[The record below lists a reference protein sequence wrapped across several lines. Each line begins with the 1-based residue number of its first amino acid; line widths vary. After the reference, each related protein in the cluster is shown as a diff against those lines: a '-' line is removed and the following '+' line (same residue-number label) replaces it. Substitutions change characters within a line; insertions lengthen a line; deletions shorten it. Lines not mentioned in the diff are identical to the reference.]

1 MPRPRRDGTAARSA
15 PNKRRL
21 SDAFVRT
28 VEPDPD
34 RVVVYWDT
42 LQRGLA
48 LTVQPSGHLAWKCVY
63 SIRGRGPRWYHL
75 GNARAISLADARK
88 LASKIMYQ
96 AAEGGDPHADRLAL
110 RGRGSF
116 EQVAKRYVEEHA
128 QKKNKSWR
136 QADALVSKYLLPR
149 WAKLDI
155 GNIRR
160 ADVKAAI
167 AAIAAPVLAN
177 QVLAAASAVF
187 SWAVRQEIITS
198 NPCSGVERND
208 TTSRER
214 VLSDAEIAAFWPHL
228 STSLKMVLLTGQ
240 RPGEIAHLH
249 RAHVV
254 DDRWWIMPGAPDPKT
269 SWPGT
274 KNAQSHR
281 VWLSEPVHALLP
293 DVLAAP
299 VRRGQM
305 QEDMRDICAQL
316 GVREKVTPHDL
327 RRTFC
332 SQVTALGFGRDAMNR
347 VTNHK
352 EGGIADVYDRHKY
365 ERENRKIMDTVARHI
380 VTIAEH
386 GATTNLVELEVRR
399 R

>member
-1 MPRPRRDGTAARSA
+1 MPRSRRDGTPARE
-15 PNKRRL
+15 PNRRRL
-21 SDAFVRT
+21 SEAFVKTMRSDST
-28 VEPDPD
+28 
-34 RVVVYWDT
+34 RVIMYWDT

-48 LTVQPSGHLAWKCVY
+48 LAVQPSGHRAWKCVY
-63 SIRGRGPRWYHL
+63 TIRGRGPRWYSI
-75 GNARAISLADARK
+75 GDARAISLSDARR
-88 LASKIMYQ
+88 LAGKIMV
-96 AAEGGDPHADRLAL
+96 AVAEGGDPHADRLAL

-116 EQVAKRYVEEHA
+116 EQVAKRYLEEHA
-128 QKKNKSWR
+128 RKRNKSWR
-136 QADALVSKYLLPR
+136 QADALVARYLLPR

-160 ADVKAAI
+160 PDVKAAM

-177 QVLAAASAVF
+177 QVLAAASAIF
-187 SWAVRQEIITS
+187 TWAVRQEIIAT

-214 VLSDAEIAAFWPHL
+214 VLSNAEISAFWPHL
-228 STSLKMVLLTGQ
+228 SAALKMVLLTGQ
-240 RPGEIAHLH
+240 RPGEVAHLH

-254 DDRWWIMPGAPDPKT
+254 DGRWWVMPGAPDPKT
-269 SWPGT
+269 GWLGT

-281 VWLSEPVHALLP
+281 VWLSEPAHALLP
-293 DVLAAP
+293 DVLATP

-332 SQVTALGFGRDAMNR
+332 SKITELGFGRDAMNR
-347 VTNHK
+347 ISNHRT
-352 EGGIADVYDRHKY
+352 GGITDVYDRHRY
-365 ERENRKIMDTVARHI
+365 ADENKRIMEATAKAI
-380 VTIAEH
+380 VTIAERGGPANVVAL
-386 GATTNLVELEVRR
+386 GAMR
-399 R
+399 

>member
-1 MPRPRRDGTAARSA
+1 MVNWKMPRPRRDGTAARE
-15 PNKRRL
+15 PNKRKF

-28 VEPDPD
+28 VRPDPD

-48 LTVQPSGHLAWKCVY
+48 LKVEPSGHRAWKCVY
-63 SIRGRGPRWYHL
+63 TIRGRGPRWYHL
-75 GNARAISLADARK
+75 GDARAITLADARK

-96 AAEGGDPHADRLAL
+96 VAEGADPHADRVAL

-116 EQVAKRYVEEHA
+116 EQVAKRYLEEYA
-128 QKKNKSWR
+128 RKRNKSWR

-160 ADVKAAI
+160 ADVKAAMW
-167 AAIAAPVLAN
+167 AVAAPVLAN
-177 QVLAAASAVF
+177 QVLAAASAICT
-187 SWAVRQEIITS
+187 WATRQEIIAA
-198 NPCSGVERND
+198 NPCAGVEKND
-208 TTSRER
+208 TTSLER
-214 VLSDAEIAAFWPHL
+214 ILSDAEIAAFWPHL
-228 STSLKMVLLTGQ
+228 SAALKMVLLTGQ
-240 RPGEIAHLH
+240 RPGEVAHLH

-254 DDRWWIMPGAPDPKT
+254 DDRWWVMPGAPDPKT
-269 SWPGT
+269 GWLGT

-281 VWLSEPVHALLP
+281 VWLSEPARALLP

-305 QEDMRDICAQL
+305 QKNMRDICAQL
-316 GVREKVTPHDL
+316 GAQEKVTPHDL

-332 SQVTALGFGRDAMNR
+332 SKVTALGFGRD
-347 VTNHK
+347 
-352 EGGIADVYDRHKY
+352 
-365 ERENRKIMDTVARHI
+365 
-380 VTIAEH
+380 
-386 GATTNLVELEVRR
+386 
-399 R
+399 